1 MNKRFVFLLYNPVA
15 GNKSFPNHLDYF
27 IEVFQNKGY
36 EVHLF
41 RTSCVEDFSNV
52 FENRDVSI
60 YEAIFIAGGDG
71 SVNALVNSMIKLNID
86 IPLGIIPAGTM
97 NDICYNI
104 GMPMDIRQVIES
116 LSVLQTEYVDVGL
129 VNDQYFLNV
138 CGGGLFMEISQNTD
152 RQLKNVMGRVA
163 YYLTGIQQLPN
174 FKKLNLKISTEEQVI
189 EDEFYFFIVMNGRG
203 AGGFHKLAPEAM
215 MNDGKL
221 DLIAIKVCPL
231 NELSVVFAKI
241 LRGNHLS
248 YKNILHIQS
257 DHFSIENMEED
268 YHVITDI
275 DGEEGPNMPL
285 NLQILSRKL
294 KMILPP
300 KN

>member
-1 MNKRFVFLLYNPVA
+1 MNKKFVFLLYNPVA

-41 RTSCVEDFSNV
+41 RTSCAEDFSNV
-52 FENRDVSI
+52 FENRDISI
-60 YEAIFIAGGDG
+60 YEAIFVAGGDG
-71 SVNALVNSMIKLNID
+71 SVNALVNSMIELNID

-116 LSVLQTEYVDVGL
+116 LSLIHTEYVDVGL

-138 CGGGLFMEISQNTD
+138 CGGGLFMEISQITD

-163 YYLTGIQQLPN
+163 YYITGIQKLPD
-174 FKKLNLKISTEEQVI
+174 FKRLKLRISTKQEVI

-231 NELSVVFAKI
+231 NELSMVFAKI

-257 DHFSIENMEED
+257 DYFAIENMEED
-268 YHVITDI
+268 YSVVIDM
-275 DGEEGPNMPL
+275 DGEEGPSMPL
-285 NLQILSRKL
+285 ELKILNRKL

>member
-1 MNKRFVFLLYNPVA
+1 MDKRFVFLLYNPVA

-86 IPLGIIPAGTM
+86 ISLGIIPAGTM

-104 GMPMDIRQVIES
+104 GMSMDIRQAIES

-129 VNDQYFLNV
+129 VNNQCFLNV

-163 YYLTGIQQLPN
+163 YYITGIQQLPN
-174 FKKLNLKISTEEQVI
+174 FKKLKLRISTEEQVI

-241 LRGNHLS
+241 LRGTHLS
-248 YKNILHIQS
+248 YKNIIHIQS
-257 DHFSIENMEED
+257 NCFLIENIEED
-268 YHVITDI
+268 YNVTTDI
-275 DGEEGPNMPL
+275 DGEEGPSMPL
-285 NLQILSRKL
+285 DLRIFPRKL

-300 KN
+300 KD